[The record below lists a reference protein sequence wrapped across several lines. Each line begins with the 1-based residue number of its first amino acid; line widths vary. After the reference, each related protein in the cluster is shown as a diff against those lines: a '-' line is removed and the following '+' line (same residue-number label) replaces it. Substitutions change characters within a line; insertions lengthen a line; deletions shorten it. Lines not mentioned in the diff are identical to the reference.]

1 MHQDFNLK
9 NNYKGCIMKKQN
21 YNIPV
26 PMLFISMV
34 LLLFGCTTTPKE
46 EPATDKRQQQVE
58 QLEAKKSE
66 LQLKIKNPDSVD
78 EEVALKSKL
87 ESTQHEI
94 NRLNAGKPIQDKSTD
109 EEDGFKS
116 TKEKKK
122 YYGPLGIVLNL
133 TEWILVKLYII
144 HET

>member
-1 MHQDFNLK
+1 
-9 NNYKGCIMKKQN
+9 MKKRN
-21 YNIPV
+21 YNIQV
-26 PMLFISMV
+26 PMLLMSIV

-46 EPATDKRQQQVE
+46 EPNTNKRQQQIK
-58 QLEAKKSE
+58 QFEAKKNE
-66 LQLKIKNPDSVD
+66 LQLKLQHPDSVED
-78 EEVALKSKL
+78 EIALKSQI

-94 NRLNAGKPIQDKSTD
+94 NRLEAGKPILDKSTD
-109 EEDGFKS
+109 KEDGFKN
-116 TKEKKK
+116 TKEKKR